1 MNAKKNVCA
10 GFLCCRLEIATA
22 MEFML
27 LQKTDWTVLFPGQ
40 GETNPKKTIIFAMQ
54 AFLCMEAIKSNPLCI
69 YCP

>member
-10 GFLCCRLEIATA
+10 GFLCCRLEMATA

-40 GETNPKKTIIFAMQ
+40 GETNPKKNNYFCNASVSVHGSDK
-54 AFLCMEAIKSNPLCI
+54 E
-69 YCP
+69 